1 MPATPNVYWT
11 CAKSTWNPVIG
22 DPTALGWLTT
32 GLLCVAAYLSLRC
45 ARSPVFTGTER
56 RFERWF
62 WLSTAVFLVLL
73 TLNKQLDLQT
83 YLLAAGRCIARAQ
96 GWYGAR
102 RGVQLVASVIVT
114 GMVGVWVVW
123 IVIGLRRSLAHMWLE
138 LSGVVALGLFFGL
151 RLFTVFHVVDD
162 VSLDAASRLLEMA
175 GPILLIVAVWQV
187 WRLHGQLP
195 SLHR

>member
-1 MPATPNVYWT
+1 MPATLNAFLT
-11 CAKSTWNPVIG
+11 CAKTSWSPVIG

-32 GLLCVAAYLSLRC
+32 GLLCLAAYLSLRC
-45 ARSPVFTGTER
+45 AHSPVFAGRER

-83 YLLAAGRCIARAQ
+83 YLLAVGRCIARAQ

-102 RGVQLVASVIVT
+102 RSVQFIAAIITT
-114 GMVGVWVVW
+114 GMVGAWVLW
-123 IVIGLRRSLAHMWLE
+123 IMIGLRRSLPNMWLE
-138 LSGVVALGLFFGL
+138 LSGIAALGLFFTL
-151 RLFTVFHVVDD
+151 RLFEIFHVIDSQSID
-162 VSLDAASRLLEMA
+162 LELRLLEMT
-175 GPILLIVAVWQV
+175 GPILLIVAAWQV
-187 WRLHGQLP
+187 WRLPDRMP